1 MPRLLILLSL
11 CNLVIG
17 TGAFIVSGILDPL
30 SRGLN
35 VSVASAGQAM
45 TVYALATALLTPL
58 ALIATARWPRR
69 AAMCAGLLLFATG
82 SLVCAL
88 STQLGVLF
96 VGRVLMGVGAMFT
109 PLAAGIT
116 VALSEPE
123 KRGQALSFVFLGMSL
138 SHVIGVPLGAWLALR
153 YGWPWPFVLVMGMA
167 LVAATAIA
175 LVLPKQLA
183 APTVSFAGLS
193 SVLKNAAAWWIL
205 SLTALYFMA
214 IFIVWS
220 YIAPVLQALFPMS
233 GERLSATLMLFGV
246 AGVVGTL
253 LGGWA
258 NDRIGPRKTLV
269 AQLVLMIATMAL
281 VPYTQGHYIAM
292 LATFMLWTVAGF
304 GMMAPQQTRL
314 AALSPTQAPLLF
326 SLNSSMV
333 YVGTALGAAVGGAM
347 STVVGMQH
355 LAWLSV
361 PLGLLGL
368 LTVWISARPASRH
381 AHMTPA

>member
-17 TGAFIVSGILDPL
+17 TGAFVVSGILEPL
-30 SRGLN
+30 ALGLG
-35 VSVASAGQAM
+35 VSVASAGQSM
-45 TVYALATALLTPL
+45 TVYALATAGLTPL

-69 AAMCAGLLLFATG
+69 RAMCAGLLMFAAG

-88 STQLGVLF
+88 STHILVLF
-96 VGRVLMGVGAMFT
+96 AGRVLMGVGAMFT

-116 VALSEPE
+116 VALVAPE
-123 KRGQALSFVFLGMSL
+123 RRGQALSIIFLGMSL
-138 SHVIGVPLGAWLALR
+138 SHVIGVPLSAWLALR
-153 YGWPWPFVLVMGMA
+153 FGWPWPFVLVMGMA
-167 LVAATAIA
+167 LVAAATLA
-175 LVLPKQLA
+175 LVLPRQLA
-183 APTVSFAGLS
+183 APSVSFAGLS
-193 SVLKNAAAWWIL
+193 GVLNNAAAWWIL

-220 YIAPVLQALFPMS
+220 YIAPVLQALYPMS
-233 GERLSATLMLFGV
+233 GERLSASLMLFGV

-258 NDRIGPRKTLV
+258 NDRIGPRKTLML
-269 AQLVLMIATMAL
+269 QLAAMVVTMTL
-281 VPYTQGHYIAM
+281 VPLTQGHYAAV
-292 LATFMLWTVAGF
+292 LASFMLWTVAGF

-314 AALSPTQAPLLF
+314 AMLSPSQAPLLF

-333 YVGTALGAAVGGAM
+333 YVGTALGAAVGGAL
-347 STVVGMQH
+347 SSAVGMQH

-361 PLGLLGL
+361 PLGLLGMA
-368 LTVWISARPASRH
+368 TVWISARPARRQTLTS
-381 AHMTPA
+381 PA

>member
-17 TGAFIVSGILDPL
+17 TGAFVVSGILEPL
-30 SRGLN
+30 ALGLG

-45 TVYALATALLTPL
+45 TVYALATAGLTPL
-58 ALIATARWPRR
+58 ALIATARWSRR
-69 AAMCAGLLLFATG
+69 AAMCAGLLMFAAG

-88 STQLGVLF
+88 STHILVLF
-96 VGRVLMGVGAMFT
+96 AGRVLMGVGAMFT

-116 VALSEPE
+116 VALVEPHM
-123 KRGQALSFVFLGMSL
+123 RGRALSLIFLGMSL

-153 YGWPWPFVLVMGMA
+153 HGWPWPFVLVMGMA
-167 LVAATAIA
+167 LAAAATLAV
-175 LVLPKQLA
+175 VLPRQMA

-193 SVLKNAAAWWIL
+193 GVLRNAAAWWIL

-220 YIAPVLQALFPMS
+220 YIAPVLQALVPMS

-246 AGVVGTL
+246 AGVAGTL
-253 LGGWA
+253 AGGWA
-258 NDRIGPRKTLV
+258 NDRIGPRKTLM
-269 AQLVLMIATMAL
+269 AQLVMMVVTMAL
-281 VPYTQGHYIAM
+281 VPLTKGHYAAM
-292 LATFMLWTVAGF
+292 LGAFMVWTVAGF

-314 AALSPTQAPLLF
+314 ALLSPQQAPLLF

-333 YVGTALGAAVGGAM
+333 YVGTALGAAVGGAL

-361 PLGLLGL
+361 PLGVLGMA
-368 LTVWISARPASRH
+368 TVWISARQASRQ
-381 AHMTPA
+381 AHTAPA

>member
-17 TGAFIVSGILDPL
+17 TGAFVVSGILEPL
-30 SRGLN
+30 AQGLG

-45 TVYALATALLTPL
+45 TVYALATAGLTPL

-69 AAMCAGLLLFATG
+69 AAMCAGLLVFAAG

-88 STQLGVLF
+88 STHILMLF
-96 VGRVLMGVGAMFT
+96 AGRVLMGVGAMFT

-116 VALSEPE
+116 VALVEPD
-123 KRGQALSFVFLGMSL
+123 KRGRALSFIFLGMSL

-153 YGWPWPFVLVMGMA
+153 FGWPWPFVLVMGMA
-167 LVAATAIA
+167 LVAAAA
-175 LVLPKQLA
+175 LAFVLPRQMA

-258 NDRIGPRKTLV
+258 NDRIGPRKTLM
-269 AQLVLMIATMAL
+269 AQLAMMVATMAL
-281 VPYTQGHYIAM
+281 VPLTQGHYLAM

-314 AALSPTQAPLLF
+314 ALLSPQQAPLLF

-333 YVGTALGAAVGGAM
+333 YVGTALGAALGGAA
-347 STVVGMQH
+347 SAVVGLQH
-355 LAWLSV
+355 LAWLGV
-361 PLGLLGL
+361 PLGLIGMA
-368 LTVWISARPASRH
+368 TVWTSARQASRQ
-381 AHMTPA
+381 AHTAAA